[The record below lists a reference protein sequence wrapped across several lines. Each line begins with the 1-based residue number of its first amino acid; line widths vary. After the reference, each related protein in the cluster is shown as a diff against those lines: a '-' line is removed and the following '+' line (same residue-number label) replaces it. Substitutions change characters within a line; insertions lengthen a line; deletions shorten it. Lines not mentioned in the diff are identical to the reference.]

1 MVVPDRAKHPEYM
14 FQRQRFLRKFPNISG
29 FYLGLPPFLL
39 QPPETCNIYSLI
51 ILDIL
56 RDFRDSLREKTCTLV
71 KGEES
76 LHLLEKISKLS
87 LLFIIN
93 SDMFSSSVI
102 SVISLS
108 MAE

>member
-1 MVVPDRAKHPEYM
+1 M
-14 FQRQRFLRKFPNISG
+14 
-29 FYLGLPPFLL
+29 
-39 QPPETCNIYSLI
+39 QPPETCNIYFLI

-56 RDFRDSLREKTCTLV
+56 RDFLERFWREKTCTLV

-76 LHLLEKISKLS
+76 LHPLEKISKPS